1 MVVAGYGYC
10 GRGIALRAKGMGARV
25 IITEIDPFKALEATM
40 ENFTVMPMDEAAAVG
55 DIFITATGCR
65 DVITSQHFAKMK
77 NHAILANAGHFDIE
91 VDRKAL
97 SEQAVKRD
105 LLRDNIEGFT
115 LADNRMLII
124 LAEGRLVN
132 LAAGNGH
139 PAEIM
144 DMSFAVQTL
153 SLLWM
158 LENGKDLENK
168 VYDVTEAIDNRV
180 AELRLRAAGIS
191 IDTLTEEQ
199 KKYLYG

>member
-1 MVVAGYGYC
+1 
-10 GRGIALRAKGMGARV
+10 
-25 IITEIDPFKALEATM
+25 
-40 ENFTVMPMDEAAAVG
+40 MPMDEAAAVG

-65 DVITSQHFAKMK
+65 DVVTSRHFSKMK

-91 VDRKAL
+91 VDRKSL
-97 SEQAVKRD
+97 SEQAIKCSI
-105 LLRDNIEGFT
+105 LRDNIEGFT
-115 LADNRMLII
+115 LPDGRTLIV

-132 LAAGNGH
+132 LASGNGH

-158 LENGKDLENK
+158 LENGKSLDNK
-168 VYDVTEAIDNRV
+168 VYEVTETTDNRV

-199 KKYLYG
+199 KKYLYGENNRRL